1 MAEEADDA
9 DKTEEPSQYR
19 LEEFRRKGEV
29 GFSREL
35 NSVLVLTACFLSLV
49 LSITFIFEVVNDVMT
64 YVYSVNTEQAFTE
77 KEMRKIL
84 LMSITAIIKCSA
96 PMFLA
101 SLILGVL
108 SGVVQVGVLFAPE
121 ALKTSFS
128 RVNPLSGVKRLFS
141 VKSISETVKGLFK
154 FTIIFS
160 IAYGI
165 LKTRIPKF
173 FGFYHVEEASA
184 FMFGKD
190 LLSDLFF
197 SIMAGLSVIAIADF
211 AWEKYRHRKKL
222 MVTKQQ
228 AREEMK
234 DKDGNPEVKQRI
246 KSIQREMSQKRMMN
260 DVPTA
265 DAIVTNP
272 THYSVAIKYDRE
284 NMLSPKVI
292 AKGKDFVALKIREI
306 AKKNKVPV
314 VENIALAR
322 SLYGSVKVGE
332 YVPRTLYKAVAE
344 VLAFVY
350 KLRRKR
356 VR

>member
-1 MAEEADDA
+1 LAEEADDA
-9 DKTEEPSQYR
+9 DKTEDPSQYR
-19 LEEFRRKGEV
+19 LDEFRRKGEV
-29 GFSREL
+29 GFSKEL
-35 NSVLVLTACFLSLV
+35 NSVLVLSACFFSLI
-49 LSITFIFEVVNDVMT
+49 LSITFIFESVHEVMK
-64 YVYSVNTEQAFTE
+64 YVYSISIDKAFTE
-77 KEMRKIL
+77 KEIRKIL
-84 LMSITAIIKCSA
+84 IMSVTSILKCSA
-96 PMFLA
+96 PMFVA
-101 SLILGVL
+101 SLVIGVFA
-108 SGVVQVGVLFAPE
+108 GVAQVGVLFAPE

-128 RVNPLSGVKRLFS
+128 RVNPMNGFKRLFS
-141 VKSISETVKGLFK
+141 VKAVAETVKGLFK

-160 IAYGI
+160 IAYAI
-165 LKTRIPKF
+165 LKSRIPKF

-197 SIMAGLSVIAIADF
+197 SIIAGLFVLALADF
-211 AWEKYRHRKKL
+211 AWEKYRHKKKL

-246 KSIQREMSQKRMMN
+246 KSIQREMSQRRMMN
-260 DVPTA
+260 DVPKA
-265 DAIVTNP
+265 DAIITNP
-272 THYSVAIKYDRE
+272 THYSVAVKYDRE

-292 AKGKDFVALKIREI
+292 AKGKDFTALKIREI
-306 AKKNKVPV
+306 AKKNNVPV

-332 YVPRTLYKAVAE
+332 YIPRTLYKAVAE

-350 KLRRKR
+350 KLKRKR
-356 VR
+356 IR